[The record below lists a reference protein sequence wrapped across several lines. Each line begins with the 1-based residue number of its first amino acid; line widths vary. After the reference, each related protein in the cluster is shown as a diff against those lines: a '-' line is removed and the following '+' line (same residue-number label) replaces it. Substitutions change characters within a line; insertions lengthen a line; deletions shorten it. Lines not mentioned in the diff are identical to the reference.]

1 MTQEHS
7 KKQNP
12 HLAMWLSLVLGLGQL
27 YNKQRAKGFILLAV
41 FLLEVLEIVTFG
53 IPAISGLISLGNTP
67 VVDHSLF
74 LLIKGSMQ
82 LIIFVVMFIIHA
94 VCMKD
99 AKETANLINQGFPVP
114 MTAKETFQGIYE
126 NGFPYLL
133 TIPAYLA
140 MAFAI
145 VFPVLVTLFIAF
157 TNYDFRHVPPQKLL
171 DWVGFKNFLNIVQ
184 LSTFRTAFGS
194 VLSWTFIWTLCA
206 STLQIIIGVATAII
220 ANQPFIKFKRVFGVI
235 FLLPW
240 AVPAFISI
248 MSFGNF
254 FNDSIGAMNVQVL
267 PFIEKILPFLDF
279 GIVPWKTDPTF
290 TKIALVMVQGWLGFP
305 YIYIL
310 VSSILQSI
318 PSDLYEAAV
327 IDGATAWQKFWKITL
342 PMILAVAA
350 PTFISQYTFN
360 FNNFSIIY
368 LFNNGG
374 PGSVGGGAGSTDI
387 LISWIYKLTTQTSPQ
402 YSMASAVTLIIS
414 LIVISVSLVTFKKF
428 NAFNMEDR

>member
-1 MTQEHS
+1 MADNNNSQHIVWHDDAII
-7 KKQNP
+7 KR
-12 HLAMWLSLVLGLGQL
+12 LAMWLSLVLGLGQL

-41 FLLEVLEIVTFG
+41 FLLEVIEIITFG
-53 IPAISGLISLGNTP
+53 IPAIAGLITLGDTP

-82 LIIFVVMFIIHA
+82 LIIFVVMAIIHI

-99 AKETANLINQGFPVP
+99 AKDTANLINQGFSVP

-171 DWVGFKNFLNIVQ
+171 DWVGVRNFLNIVQ

-310 VSSILQSI
+310 VSGRCNCLAKILENYTSNDLGSGCSNLYLSIHI
-318 PSDLYEAAV
+318 
-327 IDGATAWQKFWKITL
+327 
-342 PMILAVAA
+342 
-350 PTFISQYTFN
+350 
-360 FNNFSIIY
+360 
-368 LFNNGG
+368 
-374 PGSVGGGAGSTDI
+374 
-387 LISWIYKLTTQTSPQ
+387 
-402 YSMASAVTLIIS
+402 
-414 LIVISVSLVTFKKF
+414 
-428 NAFNMEDR
+428 

>member
-1 MTQEHS
+1 MKQEYS

-12 HLAMWLSLVLGLGQL
+12 QLAMWLSLFLGLGQL
-27 YNKQRAKGFILLAV
+27 YNKQNIKGFSLL
-41 FLLEVLEIVTFG
+41 FLLLLEIIEIITFG
-53 IPAISGLISLGNTP
+53 IPAISGLLTLGDTP
-67 VVDHSLF
+67 VIDHSLF
-74 LLIKGSMQ
+74 LLIKGSIQ
-82 LIIFVVMFIIHA
+82 LIIFVIMAVIHII
-94 VCMKD
+94 CMKD
-99 AKETANLINQGFPVP
+99 AKDTAILINQGFSVP
-114 MTAKETFQGIYE
+114 TTAKKILKAIYE

-171 DWVGFKNFLNIVQ
+171 DWVGIKNFLNIVQ
-184 LSTFRTAFGS
+184 LSTFRTAFVS
-194 VLSWTFIWTLCA
+194 VISWTFIWTICA
-206 STLQIIIGVATAII
+206 STLQIVIGVATAII
-220 ANQPFIKFKRVFGVI
+220 ANQPFIKFKRIFGVI

-248 MSFGNF
+248 MSFSNF

-267 PFIEKILPFLDF
+267 PFIEKILPFFHF
-279 GIVPWKTDPTF
+279 GIIPWKTNPTF
-290 TKIALVMVQGWLGFP
+290 TKIALIMVQGWLGFP

-310 VSSILQSI
+310 VSGILQSI
-318 PSDLYEAAV
+318 PSDLYEASV

-402 YSMASAVTLIIS
+402 YSIASAVTLIIS
-414 LIVISVSLVTFKKF
+414 LIVISISLLTFKKF
-428 NAFNMEDR
+428 NVFNMEDR